1 MVEEHKATLWMLA
14 EGWRLQGRILIT
26 DWTGWPV
33 LWIQSA
39 SFLSHPFHCPVDPWT
54 KGVWRQ
60 GLSNANF
67 TRRGRPD
74 YGHYWR
80 PGLPG
85 AGLSPQDDLSPGWQ
99 AWWQVDYI
107 RPLPSGT
114 GQCCVL
120 IRCKLLYR
128 GWINN
133 TVLLNNVGDHIHYP
147 VMNIMENRIF

>member
-1 MVEEHKATLWMLA
+1 MAPRLFQVSTHNAGKPYLTEDCFHYKSRIA
-14 EGWRLQGRILIT
+14 ELKWFLGANTDFTTLIT
-26 DWTGWPV
+26 
-33 LWIQSA
+33 A
-39 SFLSHPFHCPVDPWT
+39 M
-54 KGVWRQ
+54 GVWRQ

-120 IRCKLLYR
+120 TRCKLLYR
-128 GWINN
+128 GWMNN
-133 TVLLNNVGDHIHYP
+133 TVLLYSMGDHIHYP